1 MGETLSHTM
10 FQKLPVGLA
19 ILILGAGL
27 GAGCAQEDAGTPP
40 PTDAFHYP
48 VSLAL
53 QPSEGVAQTLYVAS
67 SNFDLR
73 YNRGTVL
80 AVDLTLLDPDATNES
95 QPLATLIDQQTGH
108 VTIDSFAGMMMLYD
122 GARLFVPTRSD
133 HRLFAI
139 DASGPSM
146 SCVRE
151 ADSGRPQD
159 CAGVSL
165 SKGGTEATD
174 PYAIAAHDG
183 SIYVTHGTRPSSGDS
198 YENSMLAKLDPQTLG
213 DLSFI
218 DIGPA
223 PSEGILDT
231 PSGLYFT
238 GRAILNASEALRSLV
253 GGQVFDA
260 GVTLATGIQEG
271 RGLGLSSGGD
281 RLYVLTRGTRSS
293 SNVPATGPDGLLVV
307 DIRVDPITGLARN
320 QVLAFTE
327 LPEGAS
333 QVAVMPRPGKR
344 DLLAVSCT
352 DSNWVVLYDDELGVM
367 TAAIA
372 VETPYGIAWSALEE
386 DGMGARLFVASFGG
400 QSVELIDVPD
410 LDQPQVWK
418 KRRSLKAV
426 AQGDSNP

>member
-1 MGETLSHTM
+1 MGETLPHTT
-10 FQKLPVGLA
+10 FQKLLLGLA
-19 ILILGAGL
+19 ILGAAW

-48 VSLAL
+48 ISLAL
-53 QPSEGVAQTLYVAS
+53 QPSQGVAQTLYVAS

-80 AVDLTLLDPDATNES
+80 AIDLTALDPDASDAS
-95 QPLATLIDQQTGH
+95 QPLAELIDPQFGH
-108 VTIDSFAGMMMLYD
+108 VTIDSFAGMMLLYD
-122 GARLFVPTRSD
+122 GERLFVPTRSE

-139 DASGPSM
+139 DVNGPSM
-146 SCVRE
+146 SCARS
-151 ADSGRPQD
+151 ADSGKPQA
-159 CAGVSL
+159 CAGIPL
-165 SKGGTEATD
+165 SKGDIEATD
-174 PYAIAAHDG
+174 PYAIAAHG
-183 SIYVTHGTRPSSGDS
+183 GAIYVTHGTRPSSGSS
-198 YENSMLAKLDPQTLG
+198 YENAMLARLDPATLG

-253 GGQVFDA
+253 DGQVFDA

-271 RGLGLSSGGD
+271 RGLGLSSDGE
-281 RLYVLTRGTRSS
+281 RLYVLTRGTRNT
-293 SNVPATGPDGLLVV
+293 SNAPATGPDGLLVV
-307 DIRVDPITGLARN
+307 DISPDPLTGLARN

-333 QVAVMPRPGKR
+333 QMAVMPRAGKR

-372 VETPYGIAWSALEE
+372 IDTPYGIAWSALAE
-386 DGMGARLFVASFGG
+386 GGAGARIFVASFGG
-400 QSVELIDVPD
+400 QSVEIIDVPD
-410 LDQPQVWK
+410 LNRPQVWQR
-418 KRRSLKAV
+418 RRSLRGPA
-426 AQGDSNP
+426 PE